1 MAEENLITTADLAK
15 AREIEFAYKF
25 NEGLNTL
32 LAALGTTR
40 KIAKRSGTLLKAY
53 KATGTLQDGN
63 VPEGD
68 IIPLSKYTVEPVD
81 FEEITIQKWRKA
93 TSIEAIS
100 EHGYDQAAE
109 MTLDA
114 MLNDVQKG
122 VRTKFFAALAKGTG
136 RASGNTIQRALA
148 NTWGQLQVA
157 YEDIDF
163 EAVYF
168 MNPLD
173 VADYLGTAQITTQ
186 TAFGMTYAENFL
198 GLGTVFFTKGVPQGT
213 IYGTAEENL
222 VLYFLD
228 VRDEDIARR
237 FKFTTDMTG
246 LIGVHESANYDNL
259 TAPDVVISGV
269 TLWAERVDGVVVTTI
284 ENDATGA

>member
-1 MAEENLITTADLAK
+1 MADENLITTADLSK
-15 AREIEFAYKF
+15 AREIEFTYKF
-25 NEGLNTL
+25 SESLRGL

-40 KIAKRSGTLLKAY
+40 RMAKKSGTLLKAY
-53 KATGTLQDGN
+53 KATGVLQDGN

-68 IIPLSKYTVEPVD
+68 IIPLSKYTVEPVS

-100 EHGYDQAAE
+100 EYGYDQAAV

-114 MLNDVQKG
+114 MLKDVQKG
-122 VRTKFFAALAKGTG
+122 VRTKFFDALAKGTG
-136 RASGNTIQRALA
+136 KASGETVQKALA

-198 GLGTVFFTKGVPQGT
+198 GLGTVFFTKGVSQGT
-213 IYGTAEENL
+213 IYGTAQENL
-222 VLYFLD
+222 VLYYLNVND
-228 VRDEDIARR
+228 GDIGER
-237 FKFTTDMTG
+237 FTFTTDVTG

-259 TAPDVVISGV
+259 TAPDTVVSGV
-269 TLWAERVDGVVVTTI
+269 VLWAERIDGVVVATI
-284 ENDATGA
+284 GSDTTGA